1 MDRKC
6 ANVEQSDAQ
15 QCARV
20 CGGVQ
25 RRARRAK
32 FFRAPIWRALRG
44 HPLLRVHSRP
54 IARKRPPAAAALG
67 LRVLCGEFYLL
78 PLLRAR
84 ARRQFCA
91 TPRAPRAAHPTPR
104 AQTAAAPIA
113 TAQELPRARWPGNSI
128 CQVCARYSRGARAT
142 LRALCSRLSTNVLKR
157 PARAP
162 LPRAGSSTHEARW
175 FPRAGLLA
183 ELAQGVFLL
192 FARRRRARARR
203 VAPPRGTLLRAG
215 QRSETAN
222 ETPDACAE
230 LA

>member
-1 MDRKC
+1 MC
-6 ANVEQSDAQ
+6 AAVCSAVRA
-15 QCARV
+15 ARN
-20 CGGVQ
+20 
-25 RRARRAK
+25 
-32 FFRAPIWRALRG
+32 FFVRQFGALCEY
-44 HPLLRVHSRP
+44 PLLRVHSRP

-142 LRALCSRLSTNVLKR
+142 PRALCSRLSTNVLKR

-162 LPRAGSSTHEARW
+162 LA
-175 FPRAGLLA
+175 
-183 ELAQGVFLL
+183 
-192 FARRRRARARR
+192 ARRLIYARGALVSSRRPPGRTCARCVLVFRAARARAPRR
-203 VAPPRGTLLRAG
+203 SAARHPPARWPTV
-215 QRSETAN
+215 
-222 ETPDACAE
+222 
-230 LA
+230 